1 MKNTNNS
8 NIKNKPTAAAIT
20 NNDDPLQV
28 ALKNSQRR
36 STSRRDGIVVG
47 PCGHFVICLLPILGG
62 ALVLLV
68 LAELLQ
74 TQEITIYEMSISD
87 AMADYT
93 PYLTILIPTLV
104 GATIIVLVTLAR
116 NIQIGVYYRRQEQS
130 GYSWLL
136 RMVNGVGALVHITG
150 YAGFVMLVVFQIGG
164 GGREEEL
171 HILGAIIYFVCSSV
185 YGTLHT
191 ILLWR
196 QSQYPVVL
204 RLLLA
209 LVAAAGVVA
218 TVGYGLLRQ
227 DRVEYEW
234 YASGLA
240 AIYVMLFAALFH
252 VDPVDDELAAFC
264 CCRRSSSSQQ
274 RQRALL

>member
-1 MKNTNNS
+1 
-8 NIKNKPTAAAIT
+8 
-20 NNDDPLQV
+20 
-28 ALKNSQRR
+28 
-36 STSRRDGIVVG
+36 
-47 PCGHFVICLLPILGG
+47 
-62 ALVLLV
+62 
-68 LAELLQ
+68 
-74 TQEITIYEMSISD
+74 
-87 AMADYT
+87 
-93 PYLTILIPTLV
+93 
-104 GATIIVLVTLAR
+104 
-116 NIQIGVYYRRQEQS
+116 
-130 GYSWLL
+130 L

-150 YAGFVMLVVFQIGG
+150 YAGFVMLVVFQMGG

-171 HILGAIIYFVCSSV
+171 HTLGAIIYFSCSSV
-185 YGTLHT
+185 YGILHT

-218 TVGYGLLRQ
+218 TVGYGLIRR
-227 DRVEYEW
+227 RVEYEW

-264 CCRRSSSSQQ
+264 CCRRSSSSSQQ

>member
-8 NIKNKPTAAAIT
+8 NINKNKLTAAAIN

-36 STSRRDGIVVG
+36 STSRRGIVVG
-47 PCGHFVICLLPILGG
+47 PCGHFVICLLPMLGG

-74 TQEITIYEMSISD
+74 SQEITIYDMSVSD

-116 NIQIGVYYRRQEQS
+116 NIQIGVYYRRQEPSS
-130 GYSWLL
+130 GYSWRW

-150 YAGFVMLVVFQIGG
+150 YAGFVMLVVFQMGG

-171 HILGAIIYFVCSSV
+171 HTLGAIIYFSCSSV
-185 YGTLHT
+185 YGILHT

-252 VDPVDDELAAFC
+252 VDPVDDELAAFF
-264 CCRRSSSSQQ
+264 CCRRSSSQ
-274 RQRALL
+274 RQRPLL